1 MVLSDKTI
9 FKMLEE
15 GSLQITPL
23 DPEQVQGASVD
34 IRLGNT
40 FSIVEDSPTGIM
52 KSNTEP

>member
-23 DPEQVQGASVD
+23 DPEQVQ
-34 IRLGNT
+34 
-40 FSIVEDSPTGIM
+40 DSGGLPYGYNY
-52 KSNTEP
+52 SG